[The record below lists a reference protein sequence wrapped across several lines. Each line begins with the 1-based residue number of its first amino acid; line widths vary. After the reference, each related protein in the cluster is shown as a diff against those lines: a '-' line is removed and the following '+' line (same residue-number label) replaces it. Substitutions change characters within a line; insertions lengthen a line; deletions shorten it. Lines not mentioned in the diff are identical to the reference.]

1 MMKVIKPID
10 VTDAVLI
17 SSTAPE
23 ADYAAW
29 AASTAYSV
37 GDRVIRTATHRIY
50 QRLAAGTTATAPELD
65 PANWLYLAP
74 TNRWAMFDAEISTQ
88 TSLASPLTVV
98 LKPGLANGLA
108 LFGLAGTTLAVTVR
122 DGLSG
127 PVVYSRSISLDGTIV
142 ADWYQYFFEPYV
154 QRSDVVLTDLP
165 PYGNAHITIAISGGG
180 TVACGIVAVGTVYT
194 LGDTQQGASVSIV
207 DYSRKE
213 TDAFGVTSFVQR
225 AYSKRMSLKLLLAN
239 AQLNKTQRVLADL
252 RASPCAW
259 LGTEAAGY
267 EPLSV
272 YGFYKDFSIDIAYPA
287 LSYCSLE
294 IEGLT

>member
-1 MMKVIKPID
+1 MKVIKPVA

-23 ADYAAW
+23 TDYSAW
-29 AASTAYSV
+29 AAGTAYSV
-37 GDRVIRTATHRIY
+37 GNRVIRTSTHRIY
-50 QRLAAGTTATAPELD
+50 ERLIAGTTATLPELD
-65 PANWLYLAP
+65 AVNWIDIAP
-74 TNRWAMFDAEISTQ
+74 TNRWAMFDSEVSTQ
-88 TSLASPLTVV
+88 TALASPLTVV
-98 LKPGLANGLA
+98 IKPGFVNGIA
-108 LFGLAGTTLAVTVR
+108 LFGLVGDSLTVTVR
-122 DGLSG
+122 DSLAGS
-127 PVVYSRSISLDGTIV
+127 VVYSRTLALDGTIL

-154 QRSDVVLTDLP
+154 QRADVVLTDLP
-165 PYGNAHITIAISGGG
+165 PYGDAHITLTLTGSG
-180 TVACGIVAVGTVYT
+180 TVKCGIVALGTVYT

-225 AYSKRMSLKLLLAN
+225 AYSKRMSVNLLLAN

-252 RASPCAW
+252 RASPAAW
-259 LGTEAAGY
+259 VGTDAPGY
-267 EPLSV
+267 EPLTV
-272 YGFYKDFSIDIAYPA
+272 YGFYKDFSIDIAYPQ

>member
-1 MMKVIKPID
+1 MKVIKPVA

-23 ADYAAW
+23 TDYSAW
-29 AASTAYSV
+29 AAGTAYSV
-37 GDRVIRTATHRIY
+37 GNRVIRTSTHRIY
-50 QRLAAGTTATAPELD
+50 ERLIAGTTATAPELD
-65 PANWLYLAP
+65 AVNWIDIAP
-74 TNRWAMFDAEISTQ
+74 TNRWAMFDSEVSTQ
-88 TSLASPLTVV
+88 TALASPLTVV
-98 LKPGLANGLA
+98 IKPGFVNGIA
-108 LFGLAGTTLAVTVR
+108 LFGLVGDSLTVTVR
-122 DGLSG
+122 DSLAGS
-127 PVVYSRSISLDGTIV
+127 VVYSRTLALDGTIL

-154 QRSDVVLTDLP
+154 QRADVVLTDLP
-165 PYGNAHITIAISGGG
+165 PYGDAHITLTLTGSG
-180 TVACGIVAVGTVYT
+180 TVKCGIVALGTVYT

-225 AYSKRMSLKLLLAN
+225 AYSKRMSVNLLLAN

-252 RASPCAW
+252 RASPAAW
-259 LGTEAAGY
+259 VGTDAPGY
-267 EPLSV
+267 EPLTV
-272 YGFYKDFSIDIAYPA
+272 YGFYKDFSIDIAYPQ

>member
-1 MMKVIKPID
+1 MKVIKPVA

-23 ADYAAW
+23 TDYSAW
-29 AASTAYSV
+29 AAGTAYSV
-37 GDRVIRTATHRIY
+37 GNRVIRTSTHRIY
-50 QRLAAGTTATAPELD
+50 ERLIAGTTATAPELD
-65 PANWLYLAP
+65 AVNWIDIAP
-74 TNRWAMFDAEISTQ
+74 TNRWAMFDSEVSTQ
-88 TSLASPLTVV
+88 TALASPLTVV
-98 LKPGLANGLA
+98 IKPGFVNGIA
-108 LFGLAGTTLAVTVR
+108 LFGLVGDSLTVTVR
-122 DGLSG
+122 DGLAGS
-127 PVVYSRSISLDGTIV
+127 VVYSRTLALDGTIL

-154 QRSDVVLTDLP
+154 QRADVVLTDLP
-165 PYGNAHITIAISGGG
+165 PYGDAHITLTLTGSG
-180 TVACGIVAVGTVYT
+180 TVKCGIVALGTVYT

-225 AYSKRMSLKLLLAN
+225 AYSKRMSVNLLLAN

-252 RASPCAW
+252 RASPAAW
-259 LGTEAAGY
+259 VGTDAPGY
-267 EPLSV
+267 EPLTV
-272 YGFYKDFSIDIAYPA
+272 YGFYKDFSIDIAYPQ

>member
-1 MMKVIKPID
+1 MKVIKPVA

-23 ADYAAW
+23 TDYSAW
-29 AASTAYSV
+29 AAGTAYSV
-37 GDRVIRTATHRIY
+37 GNRVIRTSTHRIY
-50 QRLAAGTTATAPELD
+50 ERLIAGTTATAPELD
-65 PANWLYLAP
+65 AVNWIDIAP
-74 TNRWAMFDAEISTQ
+74 TNRWAMFDNEVSTQ
-88 TSLASPLTVV
+88 TALASPLTVV
-98 LKPGLANGLA
+98 IKPGFVNGIA
-108 LFGLAGTTLAVTVR
+108 LFGLVGDSLTVTVR
-122 DGLSG
+122 DGLAGS
-127 PVVYSRSISLDGTIV
+127 VVYSRTLALDGTIL

-154 QRSDVVLTDLP
+154 QRADVVLTDLP
-165 PYGNAHITIAISGGG
+165 PYGDAHITLTLTGSG
-180 TVACGIVAVGTVYT
+180 TVKCGIVALGTVYT

-225 AYSKRMSLKLLLAN
+225 AYSKRMSVNLLLAN

-252 RASPCAW
+252 RASPAAW
-259 LGTEAAGY
+259 VGTDAPGY
-267 EPLSV
+267 EPLTV
-272 YGFYKDFSIDIAYPA
+272 YGFYKDFSIDIAYPQ

>member
-1 MMKVIKPID
+1 MKVIKPVT

-23 ADYAAW
+23 TDHAAW
-29 AASTAYSV
+29 AAGTAYSV
-37 GDRVIRTATHRIY
+37 GNRVIRTSTHRIY
-50 QRLAAGTTATAPELD
+50 ERLIAGTTATLPELD
-65 PANWLYLAP
+65 AVNWIDIAP
-74 TNRWAMFDAEISTQ
+74 TNRWAMFDSEVSTQ
-88 TSLASPLTVV
+88 TALASPLTVV
-98 LKPGLANGLA
+98 IKPGFVNGIA
-108 LFGLAGTTLAVTVR
+108 LFGLVGDSLTVTVR
-122 DGLSG
+122 DSLAGS
-127 PVVYSRSISLDGTIV
+127 VVYSRTLALDGTIL

-154 QRSDVVLTDLP
+154 QRADVVLTDLP
-165 PYGNAHITIAISGGG
+165 PYGDAHITLTLTGSG
-180 TVACGIVAVGTVYT
+180 TVKCGIVALGTVYT

-225 AYSKRMSLKLLLAN
+225 AYSKRMSVNLLLAN

-252 RASPCAW
+252 RASPAAW
-259 LGTEAAGY
+259 VGTDAPGY
-267 EPLSV
+267 EPLTV
-272 YGFYKDFSIDIAYPA
+272 YGFYKDFSIDIAYPQ

>member
-1 MMKVIKPID
+1 MKVIKPVT

-23 ADYAAW
+23 TDYSAW
-29 AASTAYSV
+29 AAGSAYSV
-37 GDRVIRTATHRIY
+37 GNRVIRTSTHRIY
-50 QRLAAGTTATAPELD
+50 ERLIAGTTATAPELD
-65 PANWLYLAP
+65 SVNWIDIAP
-74 TNRWAMFDAEISTQ
+74 TNRWAMFDGEVSTQ
-88 TSLASPLTVV
+88 TALASPLTVV
-98 LKPGLANGLA
+98 IKPGFVNGIA
-108 LFGLAGTTLAVTVR
+108 LFGLVGDSLTVTVR
-122 DGLSG
+122 DGLAGS
-127 PVVYSRSISLDGTIV
+127 VVYSRTLTLDGTIL

-154 QRSDVVLTDLP
+154 QRADVVLTDLP
-165 PYGNAHITIAISGGG
+165 PYGDAHITLTLTGSG
-180 TVACGIVAVGTVYT
+180 TVKCGIVALGTVYT

-225 AYSKRMSLKLLLAN
+225 AYSKRMSVNLLLAN

-252 RASPCAW
+252 RASPAAW
-259 LGTEAAGY
+259 VGTDAPGY
-267 EPLSV
+267 EPLTV
-272 YGFYKDFSIDIAYPA
+272 YGFYKDFSIDIAYPQ